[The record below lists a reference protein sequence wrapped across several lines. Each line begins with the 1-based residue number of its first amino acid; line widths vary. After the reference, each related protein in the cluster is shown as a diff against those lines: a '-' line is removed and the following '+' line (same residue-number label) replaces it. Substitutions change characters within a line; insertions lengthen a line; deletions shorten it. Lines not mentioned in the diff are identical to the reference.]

1 MPVILF
7 QISMVRRILRLAR
20 RLAHGVGLLR
30 SALTRLDL
38 LPGPECLSTPMH
50 EELEEQ
56 GHPLAI
62 LNHLNLFAHV
72 QCLLAKVV
80 IVTEDMPGDNE
91 LRVGKALA
99 ELHLLGL
106 FVLVVTF
113 VVRPLRSHLSLG

>member
-1 MPVILF
+1 
-7 QISMVRRILRLAR
+7 
-20 RLAHGVGLLR
+20 
-30 SALTRLDL
+30 
-38 LPGPECLSTPMH
+38 MH

-99 ELHLLGL
+99 ELHLLRL